1 MILNMEQ
8 NRLIL
13 FLITGCVVSIIG
25 FFLAQYLLTL
35 MVIGFIILVF
45 LYSDFKTWRD
55 STKEDYRKL
64 EQRVAALEKK

>member
-8 NRLIL
+8 SRLIL

-35 MVIGFIILVF
+35 IIIGFIILVF

-55 STKEDYRKL
+55 SMKEDYRKL